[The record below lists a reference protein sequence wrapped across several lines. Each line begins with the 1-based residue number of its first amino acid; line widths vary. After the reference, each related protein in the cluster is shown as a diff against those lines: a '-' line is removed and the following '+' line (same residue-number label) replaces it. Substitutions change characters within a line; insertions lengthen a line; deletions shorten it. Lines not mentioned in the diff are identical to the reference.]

1 MAAKPEEYLF
11 SIYKM
16 KQVLNNAITS
26 LRQAEGRGIKSTDPV
41 FPEDAIVELVRQC
54 ARDRAN
60 ASINGGDALAACS
73 NPDWMAPPWA
83 RK

>member
-1 MAAKPEEYLF
+1 MAANPEYYMF
-11 SIYKM
+11 SVYKM

-26 LRQAEGRGIKSTDPV
+26 LRQAEARGIKSADPV
-41 FPEDAIVELVRQC
+41 FTEDAIVELVRQC

-60 ASINGGDALAACS
+60 ASINGGDALAPCS
-73 NPDWMAPPWA
+73 NHDWMAPPWA